1 MQIGPY
7 KLDNNLVLAPMAG
20 VTDRPFRQLCRKMG
34 AGMAVSEMVSA
45 NSALWGTTK
54 TVRRLDFTGEPGPIS
69 VQILGADPKTMA
81 EAARVN
87 VGFGAQIVDI
97 NMGCPAKKVCKV
109 SAGSALMK
117 DELLVGR
124 ILRSV
129 VEATDVPVTLKIRT
143 GWDRENRNGLEI
155 AKIAEDCGIKA
166 LAIHGRT
173 RADKFSGDAEYE
185 TIRSIKQSIGIPVIA
200 NGDINTPQKAR
211 QVLELTGAD
220 GIMVGRAAQGRPWV
234 FQEIA
239 HYLKTGQTLARPD
252 PQWICNILMEHL
264 ENLYEF
270 YGEYMGV
277 RVARKH
283 IAWYS
288 KTQPGGAE
296 FRKTINQTES
306 AEKQLAEISAFFEQ
320 IRANKELAA

>member
-1 MQIGPY
+1 
-7 KLDNNLVLAPMAG
+7 
-20 VTDRPFRQLCRKMG
+20 
-34 AGMAVSEMVSA
+34 
-45 NSALWGTTK
+45 
-54 TVRRLDFTGEPGPIS
+54 
-69 VQILGADPKTMA
+69 
-81 EAARVN
+81 
-87 VGFGAQIVDI
+87 
-97 NMGCPAKKVCKV
+97 
-109 SAGSALMK
+109 
-117 DELLVGR
+117 
-124 ILRSV
+124 
-129 VEATDVPVTLKIRT
+129 
-143 GWDRENRNGLEI
+143 
-155 AKIAEDCGIKA
+155 
-166 LAIHGRT
+166 
-173 RADKFSGDAEYE
+173 
-185 TIRSIKQSIGIPVIA
+185 
-200 NGDINTPQKAR
+200 PQKAR
-211 QVLELTGAD
+211 QVLELTGVD